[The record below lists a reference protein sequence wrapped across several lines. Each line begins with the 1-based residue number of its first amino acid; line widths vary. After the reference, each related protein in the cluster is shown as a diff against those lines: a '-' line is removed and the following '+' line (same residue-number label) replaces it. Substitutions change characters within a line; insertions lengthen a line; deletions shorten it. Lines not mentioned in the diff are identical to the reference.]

1 MFERGEKVK
10 DIRKEITEMKKDIK
24 QLKRDIDRIESAGIR
39 DNNEVQK
46 LRRRVTGLVRNLS
59 DRLDV
64 REYLLDG
71 E

>member
-1 MFERGEKVK
+1 M
-10 DIRKEITEMKKDIK
+10 KEIQKQINEMKKDIK

-39 DNNEVQK
+39 DNNEVQR

-59 DRLDV
+59 TRLDV

>member
-1 MFERGEKVK
+1 MK

-24 QLKRDIDRIESAGIR
+24 QLKRDIDRLESTSIR
-39 DNNEVQK
+39 ENNEVQR

-59 DRLDV
+59 DRLNV

>member
-1 MFERGEKVK
+1 MK
-10 DIRKEITEMKKDIK
+10 DIRKEITEMKKDIN
-24 QLKRDIDRIESAGIR
+24 RIESAGIR
-39 DNNEVQK
+39 DNNEVQR

>member
-1 MFERGEKVK
+1 M
-10 DIRKEITEMKKDIK
+10 KEIQKQINEMKKDIK

-39 DNNEVQK
+39 DNNEVQQ

>member
-1 MFERGEKVK
+1 MK
-10 DIRKEITEMKKDIK
+10 DIRKEINEMKKDIK
-24 QLKRDIDRIESAGIR
+24 QLKRHIEHIESMSIR
-39 DNNEVQK
+39 DNNEVSRLK
-46 LRRRVTGLVRNLS
+46 RRVSGLVRNLS